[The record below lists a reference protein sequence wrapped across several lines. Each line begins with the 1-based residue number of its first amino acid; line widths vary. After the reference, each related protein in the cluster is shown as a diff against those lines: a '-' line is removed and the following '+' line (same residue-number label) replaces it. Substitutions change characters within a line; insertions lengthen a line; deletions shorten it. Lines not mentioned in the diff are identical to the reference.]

1 MRSRRDPPGYPGD
14 EAINKAFVENVRRIR
29 IAKGLS
35 LEQADAL
42 VAEAI
47 RKDTP
52 SNTPRAIGIVV
63 RELRET
69 QNMNRCALARSSGLS
84 VRLVVLI
91 ERGKANPT
99 LTEVARLSL
108 GLECDLTEFVRRIYA
123 MKRRL
128 DIERLARKESP
139 ITERPVDAAMPK
151 ERTEKP

>member
-1 MRSRRDPPGYPGD
+1 MRSRKDPPGYPGD
-14 EAINKAFVENVRRIR
+14 AAINKAFVENLRRIR

-42 VAEAI
+42 VGEAI

-52 SNTPRAIGIVV
+52 SNTARAIGIVV
-63 RELRET
+63 RELREKR
-69 QNMNRCALARSSGLS
+69 NMTRCALARASGLS

-108 GLECDLTEFVRRIYA
+108 GLECDLTEFVQRIYA

-128 DIERLARKESP
+128 DIERLARNDSAISEP
-139 ITERPVDAAMPK
+139 PADAAMPK

>member
-1 MRSRRDPPGYPGD
+1 MRNQKDPPGYPGD
-14 EAINKAFVENVRRIR
+14 EAINKAFVENLRRIR

-52 SNTPRAIGIVV
+52 SNTPRAIGVVV
-63 RELRET
+63 RELREKR
-69 QNMNRCALARSSGLS
+69 NMTRCALARASGLS

-99 LTEVARLSL
+99 LAEVARLSL
-108 GLECDLTEFVRRIYA
+108 CLECDLTEVVQRIYA
-123 MKRRL
+123 MKRKL
-128 DIERLARKESP
+128 DIERLARNDSAISESP
-139 ITERPVDAAMPK
+139 ADAAMPN
-151 ERTEKP
+151 EGTEKP